1 MEEWVNSLGLG
12 KHFDLFEQSGF
23 DDYESLVFS
32 MTIPEEAIDER
43 FLWEEIGI
51 EDPNDRI
58 TIISRLT
65 EGIIINYSNLFF
77 KKIQLQLIFT

>member
-1 MEEWVNSLGLG
+1 MEEWINSLGLG

-23 DDYESLVFS
+23 DDYESLVFAMS
-32 MTIPEEAIDER
+32 IPEEVIEER

-51 EDPNDRI
+51 EDPNDRV

-65 EGIIINYSNLFF
+65 EGIYFILNL
-77 KKIQLQLIFT
+77 Q